1 MQQDHYLWFLVIT
14 LLDTRTALNS
24 EQKVRVRVR
33 MIPHLHFRK
42 SQQHWY
48 NVFNTDTGYNT
59 MMKRQIFNNS
69 LDTVVNYK
77 TQMFRIA
84 VTDPKREI

>member
-1 MQQDHYLWFLVIT
+1 MQQDHSLWFLVIT

-24 EQKVRVRVR
+24 QQKELVR
-33 MIPHLHFRK
+33 MIPYVHFRK
-42 SQQHWY
+42 SQQHRC
-48 NVFNTDTGYNT
+48 NVLNTGTGYNT

-77 TQMFRIA
+77 TWMFRIA